1 MVQSIIAA
9 DLKHLFDTQAT
20 CAYIDVREPGEFNS
34 AHISGTSLVP
44 RRELEFRMRRLVP
57 YRATLVVVCDDDGRR
72 AKLAAATLEHMG
84 YSQVKILDGGINRWT
99 TVGYSTEWGVNVP
112 SKDFGEKMEVVHH
125 VPTMTPEELYARQ
138 QRGEKIIL
146 LDSRTPEEHRRST
159 IPGSRSAP
167 GGELALRIFAFVP
180 DADTEVVVHCAGRTR
195 SIIGAR
201 LLQRMGFRQVYDLRN
216 GTMGWGMAGLELEY
230 GSQRLELP
238 EPSPE
243 GLAAAEAFANRVAA
257 EDGVCLIAIPAL
269 REIMARAEHE
279 NVYLIDVRTI
289 QEYAQGHIPGFQWSP
304 GGQAVQRTDDLVGVR
319 NGHIVLACDGKVRST
334 VTASWFRQMGF
345 PNVYAVDGGTT
356 AWIAAGFALE
366 KSQVPNEAGGYDE
379 GLQEELPAGYG
390 QALARVESIT
400 TATLQTRLLAAQPPV
415 VICVDTSRE
424 FSRGHVPGA
433 HWVPRGWLEL
443 RIHEAVPDKAT
454 PVVVTCANG
463 RHSVLAGARLKELGY
478 QQVAVL
484 SDGMPGMAPGRVV
497 RGAGVEW
504 SHEPTQRCAC
514 YGHGSQLGGCNA
526 LLAVGRG
533 AGQKIRHAARL
544 RGATPNVRAA
554 NVGSHAGHCITQGH
568 ERISLRQSEGHCAR
582 RGWE

>member
-1 MVQSIIAA
+1 
-9 DLKHLFDTQAT
+9 
-20 CAYIDVREPGEFNS
+20 
-34 AHISGTSLVP
+34 
-44 RRELEFRMRRLVP
+44 
-57 YRATLVVVCDDDGRR
+57 
-72 AKLAAATLEHMG
+72 
-84 YSQVKILDGGINRWT
+84 
-99 TVGYSTEWGVNVP
+99 
-112 SKDFGEKMEVVHH
+112 
-125 VPTMTPEELYARQ
+125 
-138 QRGEKIIL
+138 
-146 LDSRTPEEHRRST
+146 
-159 IPGSRSAP
+159 
-167 GGELALRIFAFVP
+167 
-180 DADTEVVVHCAGRTR
+180 
-195 SIIGAR
+195 
-201 LLQRMGFRQVYDLRN
+201 
-216 GTMGWGMAGLELEY
+216 
-230 GSQRLELP
+230 
-238 EPSPE
+238 
-243 GLAAAEAFANRVAA
+243 
-257 EDGVCLIAIPAL
+257 
-269 REIMARAEHE
+269 
-279 NVYLIDVRTI
+279 VRTI

-366 KSQVPNEAGGYDE
+366 KSQVSNEAGGYDE

-484 SDGMPGMAPGRVV
+484 SDGMQAWRQGGLSVEPGLS
-497 RGAGVEW
+497 GVMSPPNDVLAMGTDRSWADAMHYLRWE
-504 SHEPTQRCAC
+504 EELGKKYATQPA
-514 YGHGSQLGGCNA
+514 
-526 LLAVGRG
+526 
-533 AGQKIRHAARL
+533 
-544 RGATPNVRAA
+544 
-554 NVGSHAGHCITQGH
+554 
-568 ERISLRQSEGHCAR
+568 
-582 RGWE
+582 